1 MVLLFELLVLFVFSA
16 SPGPGTVFSSPSR
29 FTSSSL
35 PPFYAALLDAWC
47 VCHGSFRP
55 HAGIGLGIAFQP
67 LSSLSTKSAYLYL
80 LSELASSPHCVEKF
94 LPSFG
99 PFYWHATWRQLC
111 FLPLDR
117 PVIDLSWQAAHGVL
131 YTAERLISFG
141 YDIPSACFCG
151 HGVESL
157 EHLFFSC
164 PHASSVFSWVQSLLF
179 HISPVVLVFFPV
191 VFYLAFWAMNFVL
204 CQAFLSISSMCASLS
219 FGCPVVIFAFVT
231 SSHPLLMLLNLSRV
245 RFYLPIFGARFSS
258 SRRRRFFVRQWG
270 ARGIFASFVGSS
282 VIVTL

>member
-55 HAGIGLGIAFQP
+55 HAGIGLDIAFQP

-179 HISPVVLVFFPV
+179 HISPVCPSILSRRVLFGFLGDELRAVPSFFVYLINVCKFIIWLSRNDFRFRNVQPSFVDVIESVSCAFLPPHFWCPFFFFP
-191 VFYLAFWAMNFVL
+191 
-204 CQAFLSISSMCASLS
+204 SSPL
-219 FGCPVVIFAFVT
+219 FRPPVGCSWHIC
-231 SSHPLLMLLNLSRV
+231 
-245 RFYLPIFGARFSS
+245 
-258 SRRRRFFVRQWG
+258 
-270 ARGIFASFVGSS
+270 
-282 VIVTL
+282 IVCW